1 MMIKKKLFKKSDK
14 NKDKKEKIADVIII
28 IFGIIGLWGS
38 LFLIILEYNPYD
50 FIHAYLK
57 DFFSMDLWLIS
68 FLAVFDI
75 WIFIFW
81 NLIMLLLFL
90 KNFFLSK
97 SFMDGEPIFEIVK
110 GYFGFIYIILYSNGF
125 ILGAYIAIHLLIAFL
140 SGFFSGGSEFN
151 LGL

>member
-1 MMIKKKLFKKSDK
+1 MIKKKLFKKIDK
-14 NKDKKEKIADVIII
+14 NKDKKEKIADNILI

-38 LFLIILEYNPYD
+38 LYLIILEYNPYD
-50 FIHAYLK
+50 YIYAYLRNL
-57 DFFSMDLWLIS
+57 FSMDLWLIS
-68 FLAVFDI
+68 FLVVFDI

-90 KNFFLSK
+90 KDFFLSK

-110 GYFGFIYIILYSNGF
+110 GYFGFIYIIVYSNGF
-125 ILGAYIAIHLLIAFL
+125 ILGVYIAIHLLIAFL